1 MATADNNEDNNEL
14 NRRWVQAFNDRDW
27 TAEAACRTVD
37 YQAHVSGAPG
47 PLDAAAWVGFLQG
60 FTAAFPDAQIAIEGS
75 ISETDRVA
83 SRWTITGT
91 HRGEFQGVL
100 ATGRQIAMPGV
111 DFSRIVDGKIAE
123 HWAQFDVM
131 AVMQQLGA
139 MPASL

>member
-1 MATADNNEDNNEL
+1 MAAAENNAL

-27 TAEAACRTVD
+27 SAEATCRTAD

-60 FTAAFPDAQIAIEGS
+60 FAVAFPDAQIAIEGS
-75 ISETDRVA
+75 VSEGDLVA

-100 ATGRQIAMPGV
+100 ATGRQIVMPGV
-111 DFSRIVDGKIAE
+111 DFSRVVDGKIAE
-123 HWAQFDVM
+123 HWSQFDVVG
-131 AVMQQLGA
+131 VMQQLGA
-139 MPASL
+139 MPPPA